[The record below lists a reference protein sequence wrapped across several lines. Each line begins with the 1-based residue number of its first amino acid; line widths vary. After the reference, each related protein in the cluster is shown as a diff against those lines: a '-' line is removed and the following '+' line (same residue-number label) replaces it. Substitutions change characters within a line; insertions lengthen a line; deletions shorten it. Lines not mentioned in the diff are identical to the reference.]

1 MHGRETVFGNT
12 VKTAHLI
19 SGEAENSQLHREGGG
34 GGGRE
39 GQQHG
44 TTTKKSMHYLEFH
57 G

>member
-1 MHGRETVFGNT
+1 MHDRETVFGNT

-19 SGEAENSQLHREGGG
+19 SGEAENSQLYRE
-34 GGGRE
+34 GGRE
-39 GQQHG
+39 GQKHG